1 MTAELDA
8 ARALVADLLTDNG
21 LRCDPHPDNPRCV
34 CSTAR
39 AERFAADDPDWQVI
53 L

>member
-1 MTAELDA
+1 MSDELDA
-8 ARALVADLLTDNG
+8 ARALVADLLADNE

-34 CSTAR
+34 CSSAR
-39 AERFAADDPDWQVI
+39 AERFATGDPEWQVI